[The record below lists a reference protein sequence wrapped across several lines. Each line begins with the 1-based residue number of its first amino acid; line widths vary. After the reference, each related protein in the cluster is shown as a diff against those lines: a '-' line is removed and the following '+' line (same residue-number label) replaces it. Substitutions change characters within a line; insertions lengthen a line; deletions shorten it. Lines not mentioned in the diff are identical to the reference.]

1 MIEIALSGNI
11 PSKKNLLKMTKS
23 GHGYYDSETR
33 ASLNDL
39 AEQVAKQWSRYN
51 RDNVKIPLGPLLHP
65 AIAVVFYVVS
75 ERSDKDN
82 KYTTVLD
89 ALVAGGVMKD
99 DCIALCDG
107 PVLLLPS
114 IKTKSAAGAKVFI
127 EPSGSLDD
135 LLLYLRRQNHN
146 DYEFLKLAKAEKK
159 ATSKKR
165 FKKV

>member
-11 PSKKNLLKMTKS
+11 PSKKNMLKMTKS
-23 GHGYYDSETR
+23 GHGYYDAETR

-39 AEQVAKQWSRYN
+39 AEQVAKQWSRLNKDGN
-51 RDNVKIPLGPLLHP
+51 RVSQGPLLHP

-107 PVLLLPS
+107 PVLLLES
-114 IKTKSAAGAKVFI
+114 VKTKSAAGAKIFL

-135 LLLYLRRQNHN
+135 LLGYVRKQNFK
-146 DYEFLKLAKAEKK
+146 DYEWLKVIKSERKAVSKRRLKK
-159 ATSKKR
+159 A
-165 FKKV
+165 

>member
-11 PSKKNLLKMTKS
+11 PSKKNMLKMTRS

-39 AEQVAKQWSRYN
+39 ADQVSKQWSKTNEDGHRVP
-51 RDNVKIPLGPLLHP
+51 RSPLTHP

-107 PVLLLPS
+107 PVILLPCV
-114 IKTKSAAGAKVFI
+114 KTKSTAGARIFI
-127 EPSGSLDD
+127 EPSGVLGD
-135 LLLYLRRQNHN
+135 LLSYLGKQNHDN
-146 DYEFLKLAKAEKK
+146 YEFLKTAKAERK
-159 ATSKKR
+159 AASKKR
-165 FKKV
+165 LKRI